1 MADLVVQY
9 WWHFDVEWKKIADI
23 AVIPALLEVFS
34 FFQLILG
41 GSLLDWSRLIKS
53 KPRSLDDVVHVSSC
67 FHRVNKASMEG
78 QSDVWTWIVVW
89 SVMGMLAYSGCVTSI
104 DCFWIICCAF
114 VLPTSWWEERGGKCF
129 SNPCLSEHVRTW
141 DSWTWQSIRCIS
153 IPCTVSTVIPMCT
166 CALMHVHF
174 LSGHI
179 YIYVILMYMHTCL
192 PLRIAHIFHEGYM
205 NCRIKPLTIDHC
217 TRTPHLH
224 CSTFQCITI
233 QHCDA

>member
-129 SNPCLSEHVRTW
+129 SNPCLSEHGILGHDNQFDAFLYRV
-141 DSWTWQSIRCIS
+141 QYLLLYQ
-153 IPCTVSTVIPMCT
+153 
-166 CALMHVHF
+166 CAHVHLCMCIF
-174 LSGHI
+174 YLGIYI